1 MHKNQ
6 QGASYIGILIAII
19 GFAFLAK
26 IVIAV
31 WAPYWDDRVIDTQ
44 ISELLQSSPKDI
56 SPSEFESKIEQ
67 RFDMNGIRDIKFKDI
82 AQVMNTDGLQ
92 VKKDYEIRKPFLLN
106 IDLVLKF
113 EKSFDQR
120 SVQTK

>member
-1 MHKNQ
+1 MRKNQ

-19 GFAFLAK
+19 GFAFLVK
-26 IVIAV
+26 IAIAV
-31 WAPYWDDRVIDTQ
+31 WAPYWDDRVIDGQ
-44 ISELLQSSPKDI
+44 IAELLQNSPKDI
-56 SPSEFESKIEQ
+56 SPSEFESKIGQ
-67 RFDMNGIRDIKFKDI
+67 RFDMNGIRDLKFDEI

-113 EKSFDQR
+113 EKNFDQR

>member
-1 MHKNQ
+1 MRRNQ
-6 QGASYIGILIAII
+6 KGASYIGFLIAII

-26 IVIAV
+26 VAIAV

-44 ISELLQSSPKDI
+44 ITELLQSSPKDI
-56 SPSEFESKIEQ
+56 GPDKFNTQMEQ
-67 RFDMNGIRDIKFKDI
+67 RLTMNNIRDVNFKDI
-82 AQVMNTDGLQ
+82 AQVTNTDGIQ
-92 VKKDYEIRKPFLLN
+92 VQKSYEVRKPFLLN

>member
-1 MHKNQ
+1 MRKNQ

-19 GFAFLAK
+19 GFAFLVK
-26 IVIAV
+26 IAIAV
-31 WAPYWDDRVIDTQ
+31 WAPYWDDRVIDGQ
-44 ISELLQSSPKDI
+44 IAELLQSSPKDI
-56 SPSEFESKIEQ
+56 SPSEFESKMGQ
-67 RFDMNGIRDIKFKDI
+67 RFEMNGIRDIKFKDI
-82 AQVMNTDGLQ
+82 AQVMNADGLQ

>member
-1 MHKNQ
+1 MRKNQ
-6 QGASYIGILIAII
+6 QGASYIGILVAII

-31 WAPYWDDRVIDTQ
+31 WAPYWDDRVIDGQ
-44 ISELLQSSPKDI
+44 IAELLQSSPKNI

>member
-1 MHKNQ
+1 MRKNQ

-19 GFAFLAK
+19 GFAFLVK

-31 WAPYWDDRVIDTQ
+31 WAPYWDDRVIDGQ
-44 ISELLQSSPKDI
+44 IAELLQSSPKNI
-56 SPSEFESKIEQ
+56 SPSEFETKMEQ
-67 RFDMNGIRDIKFKDI
+67 RFDMNGIRDITFKDI

-113 EKSFDQR
+113 EKNFDQR

>member
-1 MHKNQ
+1 MRKNQ

-19 GFAFLAK
+19 GFAFLVK
-26 IVIAV
+26 IAIAV
-31 WAPYWDDRVIDTQ
+31 WAPYWDDRVIDGQ
-44 ISELLQSSPKDI
+44 IAELLQSSPKNI

-67 RFDMNGIRDIKFKDI
+67 RFEMNGIRDIKFKDI
-82 AQVMNTDGLQ
+82 AQVMNADGLQ

>member
-31 WAPYWDDRVIDTQ
+31 WAPYWDDRVIDGQ
-44 ISELLQSSPKDI
+44 IAELLQSSPKNI
-56 SPSEFESKIEQ
+56 SPSEFESKIGQ
-67 RFDMNGIRDIKFKDI
+67 RFEMNGIRDIKFKDI

>member
-1 MHKNQ
+1 MRHQK
-6 QGASYIGILIAII
+6 GASYIAILLAVI
-19 GFAFLAK
+19 GFAFMAK
-26 IVIAV
+26 IAIAV
-31 WAPYWDDRVIDTQ
+31 WGPYVDDRLINNQIEEQLKNGPKNLSPAKFVSEMDKRFNMNMID
-44 ISELLQSSPKDI
+44 
-56 SPSEFESKIEQ
+56 
-67 RFDMNGIRDIKFKDI
+67 MKFVDI
-82 AQVMNTDGLQ
+82 AQVTDVDGIQ

>member
-1 MHKNQ
+1 MRKNQ
-6 QGASYIGILIAII
+6 QGVSYIGILIAII

-31 WAPYWDDRVIDTQ
+31 WAPYWDDRVIDGQ
-44 ISELLQSSPKDI
+44 IAELLQNSPKDI
-56 SPSEFESKIEQ
+56 SPSEFESKIGQ
-67 RFDMNGIRDIKFKDI
+67 RFEMNGIRDIKFKDI

>member
-1 MHKNQ
+1 MRKNQ

-31 WAPYWDDRVIDTQ
+31 WAPYWDDRVIDGQ
-44 ISELLQSSPKDI
+44 IAELLQNSPKDI
-56 SPSEFESKIEQ
+56 SPSEFESKIGQ

>member
-1 MHKNQ
+1 MRRNQ
-6 QGASYIGILIAII
+6 KGASYIGFLIAII

-26 IVIAV
+26 VAIAV
-31 WAPYWDDRVIDTQ
+31 WAPYWDDRVIDSQ
-44 ISELLQSSPKDI
+44 ITELLQSSPKDTGPDKFN
-56 SPSEFESKIEQ
+56 SQMEQ
-67 RFDMNGIRDIKFKDI
+67 RLTMNNIRDVNFKDI
-82 AQVMNTDGLQ
+82 AQVTNTDGLQ
-92 VKKDYEIRKPFLLN
+92 VNKSYEVRKPFLLN

>member
-1 MHKNQ
+1 MRKNQ

-19 GFAFLAK
+19 GFAFLVK
-26 IVIAV
+26 IAIAV
-31 WAPYWDDRVIDTQ
+31 WAPYWDDRVIDGQ
-44 ISELLQSSPKDI
+44 IAELLQNSPKDI
-56 SPSEFESKIEQ
+56 SPSEFESKMGQ
-67 RFDMNGIRDIKFKDI
+67 RFEMNGIRDIKFKDI

>member
-1 MHKNQ
+1 MRKNQ

-19 GFAFLAK
+19 GFAFLVK

-31 WAPYWDDRVIDTQ
+31 WAPYWDDRVIDGQ
-44 ISELLQSSPKDI
+44 IAELLQSSPKNI
-56 SPSEFESKIEQ
+56 SPSEFESKMGQ
-67 RFDMNGIRDIKFKDI
+67 RFEMNGIRDLKFDEI

>member
-1 MHKNQ
+1 MRRNQ
-6 QGASYIGILIAII
+6 KGASYIGFLIAII

-26 IVIAV
+26 VATAV
-31 WAPYWDDRVIDTQ
+31 WAPYWDDRVIDSQ
-44 ISELLQSSPKDI
+44 ITELMQSSPTNI
-56 SPSEFESKIEQ
+56 SPSKFSSQMGQ
-67 RFDMNGIRDIKFKDI
+67 RLDMNNVRDIKFEDI
-82 AQVMNTDGLQ
+82 AQVTNTDGLQ
-92 VKKDYEIRKPFLLN
+92 VQKSYEVRKPFLLN

>member
-1 MHKNQ
+1 MLKNQ

-31 WAPYWDDRVIDTQ
+31 WAPYWDDRVIDGQ
-44 ISELLQSSPKDI
+44 IAELLQSSPKNI
-56 SPSEFESKIEQ
+56 SPSEFESKMGQ

>member
-1 MHKNQ
+1 MRKNQ
-6 QGASYIGILIAII
+6 QGTSYIGILIAII

-31 WAPYWDDRVIDTQ
+31 WAPYWDDRVINGQ
-44 ISELLQSSPKDI
+44 IAELMQSSPKTI
-56 SPSEFESKIEQ
+56 QPSEFASKMGQ

-82 AQVMNTDGLQ
+82 AQVTNSDGLQ

>member
-6 QGASYIGILIAII
+6 QGASYIGVLIAII

-31 WAPYWDDRVIDTQ
+31 WAPYWDDRVIDGQ
-44 ISELLQSSPKDI
+44 IAELLQSSPKNI

>member
-1 MHKNQ
+1 MRRNQ
-6 QGASYIGILIAII
+6 KGASYIGFLIAVI

-26 IVIAV
+26 VAIAV
-31 WAPYWDDRVIDTQ
+31 WAPYWDDRVIDSQ
-44 ISELLQSSPKDI
+44 ITELLQSSPKDI
-56 SPSEFESKIEQ
+56 SPDKFNTQMEQ
-67 RFDMNGIRDIKFKDI
+67 RLTMNNIRDVNFKDI
-82 AQVMNTDGLQ
+82 AQVTNTDGIQ
-92 VKKDYEIRKPFLLN
+92 VKKSYEVRKPFLLN

>member
-1 MHKNQ
+1 MRKNQ
-6 QGASYIGILIAII
+6 QGASYIGILVAII

-31 WAPYWDDRVIDTQ
+31 WAPYWDDRVIDGQ
-44 ISELLQSSPKDI
+44 IAELLQSSPKNI
-56 SPSEFESKIEQ
+56 SPSEFESKIGQ
-67 RFDMNGIRDIKFKDI
+67 RFEMNGIRDIKFKDI

>member
-1 MHKNQ
+1 MRKNQ

-26 IVIAV
+26 IAIAV
-31 WAPYWDDRVIDTQ
+31 WAPYWDDRVIDGQ
-44 ISELLQSSPKDI
+44 IAELLQNSPKNI

>member
-1 MHKNQ
+1 MRKNQ
-6 QGASYIGILIAII
+6 QGASYIGILVAII

-31 WAPYWDDRVIDTQ
+31 WAPYWDDRVIDGQ
-44 ISELLQSSPKDI
+44 IAELLQNSPKDI
-56 SPSEFESKIEQ
+56 SPSEFESKMGQ
-67 RFDMNGIRDIKFKDI
+67 RFEMNGIRDIKFKDI

>member
-1 MHKNQ
+1 MRKNQ
-6 QGASYIGILIAII
+6 QGASYIAILIAII
-19 GFAFLAK
+19 GFAFLVK

-31 WAPYWDDRVIDTQ
+31 WGPYVDDRMIDNQ
-44 ISELLQSSPKDI
+44 ITELMKSSPKNI
-56 SPSEFESKIEQ
+56 APSEFEKQMGQ
-67 RFDMNGIRDIKFKDI
+67 RFDMNGICDIKFKDVAKVVNI
-82 AQVMNTDGLQ
+82 DGLQ
-92 VKKDYEIRKPFLLN
+92 VKKEYEVRKPFLLN

>member
-1 MHKNQ
+1 MRKNQ
-6 QGASYIGILIAII
+6 QGASYIGILVAII

-31 WAPYWDDRVIDTQ
+31 WAPYWDDRVIDGQ
-44 ISELLQSSPKDI
+44 IAELLQSSPKNI
-56 SPSEFESKIEQ
+56 SPSEFESKMGQ

>member
-1 MHKNQ
+1 MRRNQ
-6 QGASYIGILIAII
+6 KGASYIGFLIAII

-26 IVIAV
+26 VAIAV
-31 WAPYWDDRVIDTQ
+31 WAPYWDDRVIDSQ
-44 ISELLQSSPKDI
+44 ITELLQSSPKDI
-56 SPSEFESKIEQ
+56 SPDKFNTQMEQ
-67 RFDMNGIRDIKFKDI
+67 RLTMNNIRDVNFKDI
-82 AQVMNTDGLQ
+82 AQVTNTDGIQ
-92 VKKDYEIRKPFLLN
+92 VQKSYEVRKPFLLN

>member
-1 MHKNQ
+1 MRKNQ

-26 IVIAV
+26 IAIAV
-31 WAPYWDDRVIDTQ
+31 WAPYWDDRVIDGQ
-44 ISELLQSSPKDI
+44 IAELLQNSPKDI
-56 SPSEFESKIEQ
+56 SPSEFESKIGQ
-67 RFDMNGIRDIKFKDI
+67 RFEMNGIRDIKFKDI

>member
-31 WAPYWDDRVIDTQ
+31 WAPYWDDRVIDGQ
-44 ISELLQSSPKDI
+44 IAELLQSSPKDI
-56 SPSEFESKIEQ
+56 SPSEFESKMGQ
-67 RFDMNGIRDIKFKDI
+67 RFEMNGIRDIKFKDI

>member
-1 MHKNQ
+1 MRKNQ
-6 QGASYIGILIAII
+6 QGASYIGILVAII

-31 WAPYWDDRVIDTQ
+31 WAPYWDDRVIDGQ
-44 ISELLQSSPKDI
+44 IAELLQNSPKNI
-56 SPSEFESKIEQ
+56 SPSEFESKMGQ
-67 RFDMNGIRDIKFKDI
+67 RFEMNGIRDIKFKDI

>member
-1 MHKNQ
+1 MRKNQ

-31 WAPYWDDRVIDTQ
+31 WAPYWDDRVIDGQ
-44 ISELLQSSPKDI
+44 IAELLQSSPKNI
-56 SPSEFESKIEQ
+56 SPSEFESKMGQ
-67 RFDMNGIRDIKFKDI
+67 RFEMNGIRDIKFKDI

>member
-1 MHKNQ
+1 MRRNQ
-6 QGASYIGILIAII
+6 KGASYIGFLIAII

-26 IVIAV
+26 VAIAV
-31 WAPYWDDRVIDTQ
+31 WAPYWDDRVIDSQ
-44 ISELLQSSPKDI
+44 ITELLQSSPKDI
-56 SPSEFESKIEQ
+56 GPDKFNTQMGQ
-67 RFDMNGIRDIKFKDI
+67 RLEMNNVRDIKFKDI
-82 AQVMNTDGLQ
+82 AQVTNTDGIQ
-92 VKKDYEIRKPFLLN
+92 VQKSYEVRKPFLLN

>member
-1 MHKNQ
+1 MRRNQ
-6 QGASYIGILIAII
+6 KGASYIGFLIAII

-26 IVIAV
+26 VAIAV
-31 WAPYWDDRVIDTQ
+31 WAPYWDDRVIDSQ
-44 ISELLQSSPKDI
+44 IMELMQSSPTNI
-56 SPSEFESKIEQ
+56 SPSKFSSQMGQ
-67 RFDMNGIRDIKFKDI
+67 RLDMNNVRDIKFEDI
-82 AQVMNTDGLQ
+82 AQVTNTDGLQ
-92 VKKDYEIRKPFLLN
+92 VQKSYEVRKPFLLN

>member
-1 MHKNQ
+1 MRKNQ

-19 GFAFLAK
+19 GFAFLVK
-26 IVIAV
+26 IAIAV
-31 WAPYWDDRVIDTQ
+31 WAPYWDDRVIDGQ
-44 ISELLQSSPKDI
+44 IAELLKNSPKDI
-56 SPSEFESKIEQ
+56 SPSEFETKIEQ

>member
-1 MHKNQ
+1 MRRNQ
-6 QGASYIGILIAII
+6 QGASYIGVLIAII

-31 WAPYWDDRVIDTQ
+31 WAPYWDDRVIDGQ
-44 ISELLQSSPKDI
+44 IAELLQSSPKNI
-56 SPSEFESKIEQ
+56 SPSEFESKMGQ
-67 RFDMNGIRDIKFKDI
+67 RFEMNGIRDIKFKDI
-82 AQVMNTDGLQ
+82 AQVMNADGLQ

>member
-1 MHKNQ
+1 MRRNQ
-6 QGASYIGILIAII
+6 KGASYIGFLIAII

-26 IVIAV
+26 VAIAV
-31 WAPYWDDRVIDTQ
+31 WAPYWDDRVIDSQ
-44 ISELLQSSPKDI
+44 IVELLQKSSDDI
-56 SPSEFESKIEQ
+56 SPSKFSSEMGKRFE
-67 RFDMNGIRDIKFKDI
+67 MNNLRDVKFEEI
-82 AQVMNTDGLQ
+82 AQVTNVDGLQ
-92 VKKDYEIRKPFLLN
+92 VKKSYEVRKPFLLN

>member
-1 MHKNQ
+1 MRKNQ

-31 WAPYWDDRVIDTQ
+31 WAPYWDDRVIDGQ
-44 ISELLQSSPKDI
+44 IAELLQSSPKNI
-56 SPSEFESKIEQ
+56 SPSEFENKMGQ
-67 RFDMNGIRDIKFKDI
+67 RFEMNGIRDIKFKDI

-113 EKSFDQR
+113 EKNFDQS
-120 SVQTK
+120 SVKAK